1 MDQLAQHVE
10 ALIFVAERPLPLR
23 DIRQCL
29 EAQFETSFEEEEL
42 RAAAEAV
49 MQRYRDG
56 QYAVEVVEIADGYQF
71 LSKGAYFDTVATYL
85 KQTTRKQLSRSALE
99 TLSIIAYKQPVTK
112 SEAEKIRG
120 VSCDYAVQKLLEK
133 ELVVITGRSE
143 APGRPLLYATSPKFM
158 DYFGIKS
165 MRDLPKPKD
174 FKSPESEIGEQAPIE
189 EPAPGGND
197 AVLE

>member
-10 ALIFVAERPLPLR
+10 ALIFTAERPLPLR
-23 DIRQCL
+23 DIKQCL
-29 EAQFETSFEEEEL
+29 DAQLGVELAEEEL

-49 MQRYRDG
+49 MARYRDP
-56 QYAVEVVEIADGYQF
+56 QFAVEVVEIADGYQF

-112 SEAEKIRG
+112 GEAEKIRG

-133 ELVVITGRSE
+133 ELVIITGRSD
-143 APGRPLLYATSPKFM
+143 APGRPLLYATSEKFM
-158 DYFGIKS
+158 DYFGIRS

-174 FKSPESEIGEQAPIE
+174 FNVPDSEVGEPAPIE
-189 EPAPGGND
+189 EPAPGGN
-197 AVLE
+197 ESE